1 MMKDSSQDDVTAAA
15 EVAEE
20 TTATPADATA
30 DEAAQVDTSVPTET
44 SSTMTQEDD
53 LVVGEV
59 VAEAEVEA
67 AEAPVDAQPPVT
79 IEGLTQ
85 QEESALRDLRM
96 AELQVKARH
105 NRYQEAGLRVDQAR
119 ANRDSVVRAR
129 DSLGAWLD
137 ERRRSLSIQLLTH
150 VDGEIARIESDEQ
163 RIREFDRGHSRNFEQ
178 EARRLRRAFVRRM
191 LVAAIFSIAVTLI
204 LLAIALILRQFKLT
218 MPVLELSAWRYVALF
233 AILFATGA
241 FGSLFNY
248 FRGFNQMKYQLNV
261 ALAWGRNAL
270 ASIDRIRA
278 DHARL
283 TELRPQLAERLEFYG
298 AVLQEPWVVPD
309 SQDRQGDL
317 RPIADGLPANLRI
330 AEVKADGEE
339 SWNRLLQRFTA
350 ERFTIGLRR
359 ESSTRLLAEAARRH
373 GFTVES
379 ERIDF
384 DFLDRDNMQRDL
396 RNVLMSFARNP
407 EVLEGLG
414 RAQVA
419 QIASEIQKGLSPLN
433 DHRPDVSVANPNALD
448 GLQLGQ
454 DLLADWR
461 QAQASWDG
469 FISEILEDPSA
480 LSVLAFSESGEADG
494 EHHRFSSIASGP
506 ARVKPQASVHVEW
519 AEIQSESITGTE
531 VVTRIDIT
539 DPIDVSK
546 VALFRHLG
554 DDDGAPSETQTSGL

>member
-1 MMKDSSQDDVTAAA
+1 
-15 EVAEE
+15 
-20 TTATPADATA
+20 
-30 DEAAQVDTSVPTET
+30 
-44 SSTMTQEDD
+44 
-53 LVVGEV
+53 
-59 VAEAEVEA
+59 
-67 AEAPVDAQPPVT
+67 
-79 IEGLTQ
+79 
-85 QEESALRDLRM
+85 
-96 AELQVKARH
+96 
-105 NRYQEAGLRVDQAR
+105 
-119 ANRDSVVRAR
+119 VRAR

-150 VDGEIARIESDEQ
+150 VDQEIARIEADEQ
-163 RIREFDRGHSRNFEQ
+163 RIRDFDRGHGRNFEQ

-191 LVAAIFSIAVTLI
+191 LVAAIFSVAVTLI

-218 MPVLELSAWRYVALF
+218 MPVLELSAWRYVVLF
-233 AILFATGA
+233 VILFTLGT

-261 ALAWGRNAL
+261 ALAWGRNAM

-373 GFTVES
+373 GFSVES

-506 ARVKPQASVHVEW
+506 ARVRPQASVHVEW

-554 DDDGAPSETQTSGL
+554 DDDWAPSGTQTSGL